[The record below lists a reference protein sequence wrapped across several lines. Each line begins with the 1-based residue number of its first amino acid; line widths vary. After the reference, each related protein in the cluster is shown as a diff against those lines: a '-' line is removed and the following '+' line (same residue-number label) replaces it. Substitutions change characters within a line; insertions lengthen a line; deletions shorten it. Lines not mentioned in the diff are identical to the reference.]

1 MSVIIVLAY
10 VMTRTQYFKEILQ
23 KKTNYRHHIVL
34 ILVFGLFSIYGTL
47 SGEKV
52 LGVMINI
59 RDLGPAIAGLI
70 GGPLVGLG
78 AGLIGGLHRYTMG
91 GITCLACSISTV
103 IAGLAGGVIYYCR
116 KGEFI
121 SVRGAAIFGILMES
135 FHMGLGL
142 LISRPFDA
150 ALAAIKVASL
160 PMIIS
165 NSLGLAIFAFVVNN
179 LIKERQTE
187 ADKELIEKVS

>member
-10 VMTRTQYFKEILQ
+10 VMTRTQYFNDILQ

-70 GGPLVGLG
+70 GGPLVGTGGRFDRRSAPLHSG
-78 AGLIGGLHRYTMG
+78 GYHLPGLFNFDCYSRRWQEGLY
-91 GITCLACSISTV
+91 ITAARVNLLAS
-103 IAGLAGGVIYYCR
+103 GEPQFLA
-116 KGEFI
+116 
-121 SVRGAAIFGILMES
+121 S
-135 FHMGLGL
+135 
-142 LISRPFDA
+142 
-150 ALAAIKVASL
+150 
-160 PMIIS
+160 
-165 NSLGLAIFAFVVNN
+165 
-179 LIKERQTE
+179 
-187 ADKELIEKVS
+187 